1 MEKRRAISPLFHNI
15 FNMHLTSGVK
25 IYIHL
30 LNMVVRFIVF
40 LTPAIF
46 RGTDISKCFRES
58 IGIRDNE
65 SRLYLR
71 VYLKKHMKRVILT
84 GLTNT
89 EKALEYARSNMFTTA
104 HGDRSDAMNYV
115 IVLTDGSSSD
125 FNRTLQQASLLKQQN
140 IAVIAIGIGT
150 SINKPELNGIASD
163 SKHVFAVSS
172 FDALKT
178 IRTEIKAA
186 ACEGTVIILETGH
199 SISDDIAF
207 APSEE
212 SDKPAHSISS
222 VLLDTHWMIDHPQ
235 RAMQIL
241 I

>member
-1 MEKRRAISPLFHNI
+1 
-15 FNMHLTSGVK
+15 
-25 IYIHL
+25 
-30 LNMVVRFIVF
+30 
-40 LTPAIF
+40 
-46 RGTDISKCFRES
+46 
-58 IGIRDNE
+58 
-65 SRLYLR
+65 
-71 VYLKKHMKRVILT
+71 MKRIILT

-89 EKALEYARSNMFTTA
+89 DKALEYARSNMFTTA
-104 HGDRSDAMNYV
+104 HGDRTDATNYV

-186 ACEGTVIILETGH
+186 ACEGTVITLETGY
-199 SISDDIAF
+199 SISYNITF
-207 APSEE
+207 AV
-212 SDKPAHSISS
+212 KTQISLRICAGCFVFS
-222 VLLDTHWMIDHPQ
+222 VRLNTHWLIGYPQ
-235 RAMQIL
+235 GAMQIKVKKGCIWKQRTHKITKIGDL
-241 I
+241 V